1 MDEHD
6 DKICVAACALCLREA
21 SKHIELIDPA
31 MSQALLELAAATTE
45 RFGCKDELV
54 NEMESIKNEL
64 EHS

>member
-1 MDEHD
+1 
-6 DKICVAACALCLREA
+6 LCLREA
-21 SKHIELIDPA
+21 SKHIEPIDPD

-45 RFGCKDELV
+45 RFSCKDELV